1 MEPIVVILMLIVLV
15 IAVLGGGTGTA
26 VAPPPASVPAPSR
39 GQDWLQIVAVIFLL
53 GIVGLTLL
61 GLVMPYLNS

>member
-26 VAPPPASVPAPSR
+26 VAPPPASVAAPSR
-39 GQDWLQIVAVIFLL
+39 GQDWLQIAAVIFLL

-61 GLVMPYLNS
+61 GLVLPMLAV